1 MALESIIFGIIAIL
15 AVVFDAYGDA
25 KSDKINKR
33 IHWAEIIPIGLL
45 IISICLIYFIQ
56 NFYLLS
62 LNLIMF
68 YAIIRIGFF
77 AILYNKFRGDL
88 PIGYI
93 GKTSIYDKFLNFIF
107 EKSIKGINFTRI
119 KFKKEP
125 ITESTKIQYI
135 KDCISV
141 SISMISLFFG
151 IIILFAV
158 RFDFMF

>member
-1 MALESIIFGIIAIL
+1 MILESIIFGIIAIL
-15 AVVFDAYGDA
+15 AVVLDAYGDA
-25 KSDKINKR
+25 ESDKTKDR
-33 IHWAEIIPIGLL
+33 IHWAEIVPIGLL
-45 IISICLIYFIQ
+45 LISITLIYFFQ

-62 LNLIMF
+62 LNLVIF
-68 YAIIRIGFF
+68 YSIIRIGFF
-77 AILYNKFRGDL
+77 AVLYNKFREDL

-107 EKSIKGINFTRI
+107 NESIKGINYIRN
-119 KFKKEP
+119 KFKKEA

-158 RFDFMF
+158 RFSFMF